1 MARKRKAIVSQQTEE
16 PITISRRQINPA
28 ALIAAQVGEVRQP
41 TESGEMV
48 TVRIPRNFT
57 LTLDD
62 HTQVHYKAGIDEMP
76 IEHAEH
82 WYSKVHEVEIYDPK
96 KASD

>member
-1 MARKRKAIVSQQTEE
+1 MTRKAIAPQQTEE
-16 PITISRRQINPA
+16 PATISRRQINPA
-28 ALIAAQVGEVRQP
+28 ALIAAQAGEVRQP
-41 TESGEMV
+41 TESGETV

-62 HTQVHYKAGIDEMP
+62 HTQVHYKAGTDEMP

-82 WYSKVHEVEIYDPK
+82 WYSKVHGVEIYDPK
-96 KASD
+96 KARD